1 MTTGIPLSGA
11 ELTWMRDEVEELIMT
26 DTCTI
31 QTVSRASDGMG
42 GFTETWANTYQNVP
56 CRLSPQGGSG
66 RVQGDQFTVVTGWVL
81 DVAYDQAIAA
91 GNRVVLGGDTFDV
104 LEVRDDHTDR
114 ILRRAAI
121 KRLD

>member
-1 MTTGIPLSGA
+1 MTVALSA
-11 ELTWMRDEVEELIMT
+11 DELAGMRDDAETLLLT
-26 DTCTI
+26 QTCTI

-42 GFTETWANTYQNVP
+42 GFTETWNNTHTNVP

-114 ILRRAAI
+114 IVRRAAI